1 MDNVIRQL
9 ACATMLQATKDFADR
24 PRQRK
29 TILDDLRSPWMQTFS
44 QGTSMN
50 VAEQL
55 EKHPKEIIARIRK
68 HEMEEEENEK
78 SIISN

>member
-1 MDNVIRQL
+1 MENAIRQL
-9 ACATMLQATKDFADR
+9 ACATMLQAAKDFADM
-24 PRQRK
+24 PSQRK
-29 TILDDLRSPWMQTFS
+29 EIIKDLRSPWMQTFT
-44 QGTSMN
+44 QGTSVN

-78 SIISN
+78 SIIPN